1 MFITVKHL
9 ASEYMIILE
18 DVESFSSKLASN
30 ESNTKISLQMKNRA
44 DSRDFISFSE
54 ILVHDGDGSTHYEK
68 VLDLAHLTELIDRE
82 KRYYTRK
89 ELV

>member
-1 MFITVKHL
+1 MFITIKHL
-9 ASEYMIILE
+9 ASERMIILE

-30 ESNTKISLQMKNRA
+30 ESNTKFSLQMKNRA

-54 ILVHDGDGSTHYEK
+54 ILVHDEDGSVHYEK
-68 VLDLAHLTELIDRE
+68 VLDLVHLTELIDRE

-89 ELV
+89 

>member
-9 ASEYMIILE
+9 ASECMILLE
-18 DVESFSSKLASN
+18 DIESFSSKLASN
-30 ESNTKISLQMKNRA
+30 GSNTKISLQMRNRA

-54 ILVHDGDGSTHYEK
+54 ILVHDEDGSTHCEK
-68 VLDLAHLTELIDRE
+68 LSDLAHLTELIDRE

>member
-1 MFITVKHL
+1 MFITIKHL
-9 ASEYMIILE
+9 ASECMILLE

-30 ESNTKISLQMKNRA
+30 RSNTKFSLQIKNRA

-54 ILVHDGDGSTHYEK
+54 ILVHDKDGSVHYEK
-68 VLDLAHLTELIDRE
+68 VLDLAQLTEIIDRE
-82 KRYYTRK
+82 KRYYARK

>member
-1 MFITVKHL
+1 MFITIKHL
-9 ASEYMIILE
+9 ASECMILLE

-54 ILVHDGDGSTHYEK
+54 ILVHDEDGSTRYEK
-68 VLDLAHLTELIDRE
+68 ILDLAQLTEIIDRE

>member
-9 ASEYMIILE
+9 ASECMILLE
-18 DVESFSSKLASN
+18 DIESFSSKLASN
-30 ESNTKISLQMKNRA
+30 GSNTKISLQMRNRA

-54 ILVHDGDGSTHYEK
+54 ILVHDEDGSTHYEK
-68 VLDLAHLTELIDRE
+68 LSDLAHLTELIDRE

>member
-1 MFITVKHL
+1 MFITIKYL
-9 ASEYMIILE
+9 DSECMILLK

-30 ESNTKISLQMKNRA
+30 GSNTKLSLQMKNRA

-54 ILVHDGDGSTHYEK
+54 ILVHDEDGSTRYEK
-68 VLDLAHLTELIDRE
+68 ISDLAHLTELIDRE
-82 KRYYTRK
+82 KRYYARK

>member
-9 ASEYMIILE
+9 ASECMILLE

-30 ESNTKISLQMKNRA
+30 ESNTKISLQMRNRA

-54 ILVHDGDGSTHYEK
+54 ILVHDEDGSTHYEK
-68 VLDLAHLTELIDRE
+68 ISDLAHLTDLIDRE

-89 ELV
+89 KLF